1 MYTSSRVSVDGV
13 ALSVK
18 RCGRGAPV
26 VCLSAIGHDALDFA
40 PLAQRLGDRH
50 EFICIEWP
58 QHGDSGLDRQPASA
72 ARYATL
78 IGGALTSLGIDRPI
92 ILGNSIG
99 GAVAILH
106 AARNPVRGLV
116 LCDSGGLVEV
126 TPTIARFCRTFAR
139 FFSAGERGAWWYP
152 YAFAAYY
159 KLVLPEPAATHQR
172 SRIVAR
178 ATQIA
183 PVLREAWTSF
193 AAPEA
198 DIRAVAAGLDV
209 PIWVAWATRDRVIP
223 LRACRPAID
232 AMRGATLDTFD
243 AGHSAFLEQPD
254 AFAAG
259 FAGFIARLPGAAPA
273 TPSRASA

>member
-1 MYTSSRVSVDGV
+1 MYTSNRISVDGV
-13 ALSVK
+13 SLAVK
-18 RCGRGAPV
+18 RWGRGAPV

-40 PLAQRLGDRH
+40 PLAERLGDRH

-58 QHGDSGLDRQPASA
+58 GHGDSGADRQPASA

-78 IGGALTSLGIDRPI
+78 VGGALSALGIERPI

-106 AARNPVRGLV
+106 AARNPVRALV

-126 TPTIARFCRTFAR
+126 TPTIARFCRAFAR
-139 FFSAGERGAWWYP
+139 FFAAGERRASWYP

-159 KLVLPEPAATHQR
+159 KLVLPEPAAAQQR
-172 SRIVAR
+172 ARIVAR
-178 ATQIA
+178 AYQIA
-183 PVLREAWTSF
+183 PVLRQAWTSF

-209 PIWVAWATRDRVIP
+209 PIWVAWAKRDRVIP

-232 AMRGATLDTFD
+232 ALRSATLDTFA

-254 AFAAG
+254 AFARG
-259 FAGFIARLPGAAPA
+259 FLDFIARLPSAAPA
-273 TPSRASA
+273 TPTRASA

>member
-1 MYTSSRVSVDGV
+1 MYTSNRISVDGV
-13 ALSVK
+13 SLAVK
-18 RCGRGAPV
+18 RRGRGAPV
-26 VCLSAIGHDALDFA
+26 VCLSAVGHDALDFEA
-40 PLAQRLGDRH
+40 LAQRLGDRH

-58 QHGDSGLDRQPASA
+58 AHGDSGTDRQPASA
-72 ARYATL
+72 ARYAAL
-78 IGGALTSLGIDRPI
+78 IGGALPALGIDRPI

-106 AARNPVRGLV
+106 AARHPVRALV
-116 LCDSGGLVEV
+116 LCDSGGLVDV

-139 FFSAGERGAWWYP
+139 FFAAGERAAWWYP

-159 KLVLPEPAATHQR
+159 RLVLPEPAAAQQR
-172 SRIVAR
+172 RRIVAR
-178 ATQIA
+178 ATAIA

-193 AAPEA
+193 AAPDA

-209 PIWVAWATRDRVIP
+209 PVWVAWAKRDRVIP

-232 AMRGATLDTFD
+232 ALRHAALDTFD

-254 AFAAG
+254 AFARG
-259 FAGFIARLPGAAPA
+259 FAQFVARLPGAPLA
-273 TPSRASA
+273 TPSRARA